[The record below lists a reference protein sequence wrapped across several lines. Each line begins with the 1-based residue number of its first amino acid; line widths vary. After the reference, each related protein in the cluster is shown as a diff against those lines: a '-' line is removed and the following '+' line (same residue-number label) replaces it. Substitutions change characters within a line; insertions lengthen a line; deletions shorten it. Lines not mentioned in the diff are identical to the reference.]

1 MNRVN
6 SICYILDTFQEFFFT
21 ILVFCANLWVVFV
34 KEDIKDMILNSLAM
48 EFLMTLDNKF
58 KELYFKYLLG
68 TADDIFDNV
77 FVSYDENKNYCNIG

>member
-1 MNRVN
+1 
-6 SICYILDTFQEFFFT
+6 
-21 ILVFCANLWVVFV
+21 
-34 KEDIKDMILNSLAM
+34 MILNSLAM